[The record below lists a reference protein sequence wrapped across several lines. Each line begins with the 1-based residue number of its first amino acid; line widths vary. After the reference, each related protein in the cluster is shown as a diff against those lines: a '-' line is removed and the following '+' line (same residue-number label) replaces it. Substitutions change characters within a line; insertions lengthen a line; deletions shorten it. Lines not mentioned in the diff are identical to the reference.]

1 MQLVNGIV
9 GAITLKSSPQKGTPF
24 LEVVVYSLDHQ
35 TEDGKNK
42 PVYIR
47 VWEPFISEFQKR
59 LKVKDRVQLPI
70 DRFREN
76 LQINQ
81 EGKPVSYL
89 NANFSMFSYLYS
101 GNGNASNG
109 NGNNGNASNGN
120 NGNSNNGNYNNNRGN
135 NNGANNFNNQQSNN
149 QYNNQNQNTNQNQF
163 NNQPQNTGQGNF
175 GNNNNAN
182 SVVTNPQSQVDAI
195 ESFLDSI

>member
-120 NGNSNNGNYNNNRGN
+120 SNNGNYNNNRGN

-149 QYNNQNQNTNQNQF
+149 QYNNQNQNNNQNQF
-163 NNQPQNTGQGNF
+163 NNQSQNTGQGNF
-175 GNNNNAN
+175 GNNNNNAN
-182 SVVTNPQSQVDAI
+182 NVVTNPQSQVDAI

>member
-1 MQLVNGIV
+1 M
-9 GAITLKSSPQKGTPF
+9 KSSPQKGTPF

-70 DRFREN
+70 DRMREN

-101 GNGNASNG
+101 GGGNAGNG
-109 NGNNGNASNGN
+109 NGNNGNAN
-120 NGNSNNGNYNNNRGN
+120 NGNNNNRGN
-135 NNGANNFNNQQSNN
+135 NNNAGGNNYNNQQSNN
-149 QYNNQNQNTNQNQF
+149 QYNNQNQNNNQNNNQNQF
-163 NNQPQNTGQGNF
+163 NNQPQNAGQGNF
-175 GNNNNAN
+175 GNNNNNNAN
-182 SVVTNPQSQVDAI
+182 NVVTTPQSQVDAI

>member
-9 GAITLKSSPQKGTPF
+9 GAINLKSSPQKGTPF

-70 DRFREN
+70 DRMREN

-101 GNGNASNG
+101 GGGNAGNG
-109 NGNNGNASNGN
+109 NGNNGNA
-120 NGNSNNGNYNNNRGN
+120 NNNRGN
-135 NNGANNFNNQQSNN
+135 NNNTGGNNYNNQQSNN
-149 QYNNQNQNTNQNQF
+149 QYNNQNQNNNQNQF

-175 GNNNNAN
+175 GNNNNN
-182 SVVTNPQSQVDAI
+182 NGNNVVTNPQSQVDAI